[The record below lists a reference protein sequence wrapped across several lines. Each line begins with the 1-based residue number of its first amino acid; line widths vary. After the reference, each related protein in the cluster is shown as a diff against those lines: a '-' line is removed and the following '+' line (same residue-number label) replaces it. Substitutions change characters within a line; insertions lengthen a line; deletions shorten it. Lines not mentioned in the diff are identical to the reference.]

1 MLLICLFVGLFIHLF
16 LGSGLPQKGL
26 GPTEEVS
33 GKKHTE
39 DTISVAS
46 SLHSSPPASPQ
57 SSPRKG
63 KKEGFPLM
71 LLRPNSTSAQFAQPF
86 AYRLKA
92 PKER

>member
-1 MLLICLFVGLFIHLF
+1 MFFIYLI
-16 LGSGLPQKGL
+16 LGTSLPQKGL

-39 DTISVAS
+39 DTVSVAS

-63 KKEGFPLM
+63 KMRLF
-71 LLRPNSTSAQFAQPF
+71 LLALPRPNNTSAHLASQSVS
-86 AYRLKA
+86 K
-92 PKER
+92 

>member
-1 MLLICLFVGLFIHLF
+1 MCFIYLI
-16 LGSGLPQKGL
+16 LGTSLPPKGL

-39 DTISVAS
+39 DTVSVAS

-63 KKEGFPLM
+63 KIGLFVLA
-71 LLRPNSTSAQFAQPF
+71 LFRPNSMSAHLAFQSVS
-86 AYRLKA
+86 K
-92 PKER
+92 

>member
-1 MLLICLFVGLFIHLF
+1 MLFIHLF
-16 LGSGLPQKGL
+16 LGTSLPQKGL

-63 KKEGFPLM
+63 KKECFPLI
-71 LLRPNSTSAQFAQPF
+71 LLRPDSTSAQFTF
-86 AYRLKA
+86 SL
-92 PKER
+92 